1 MIMKRKGKRFAFT
14 ISLVTCLSVHPSGVW
29 ADAVT
34 TYRIGLSGNWWRSF
48 YTFIVV
54 DVTSDGLISPRY
66 VEHDNAFGT
75 FKSARAK
82 WFDFPATAVRAC
94 PKGSGSWGNNEGCI
108 TSEGK
113 SLRLHPNADKNN
125 FRFDFKYSQNGAT
138 HEKSFEFDQLK
149 PD

>member
-1 MIMKRKGKRFAFT
+1 MKRKDKRLALT
-14 ISLVTCLSVHPSGVW
+14 ISLVICLSVHASGAW
-29 ADAVT
+29 AGAVT
-34 TYRIGLSGNWWRSF
+34 TYRISLSGNWWRSF

-54 DVTSDGLISPRY
+54 DVTSNGLVSPRY

-75 FKSARAK
+75 FKSAGAK

-94 PKGSGSWGNNEGCI
+94 PKGSGSWDKNDGCI

-113 SLRLHPNADKNN
+113 SLQLPPGADKSN

-138 HEKSFEFDQLK
+138 HEKNFTFDQLK